1 MWKQTNFRKDIYV
14 GGDTLFEEWYEYVK
28 HNKRR
33 IRYHMKVEYWVFPMN
48 PDIKISNIVITTS
61 RRENVFGPNIDQAL
75 TYLKRRG
82 IKEVPQSRV
91 FERRD

>member
-1 MWKQTNFRKDIYV
+1 MWKQTFKKPSIYP
-14 GGDTLFEEWYEYVK
+14 GGDTLFEEWYEYIK

-61 RRENVFGPNIDQAL
+61 RRENVFGNVDQVL
-75 TYLKRRG
+75 KYLRKRG
-82 IKEVPQSRV
+82 IREVPQSRV